1 MIKEKTLK
9 IFLSNGITLT
19 VKGDEK
25 IVIKG
30 IGGNT
35 FKDLYELIE
44 KAIKDKGNVEFEVEI
59 DHEYKSED
67 KTPKTLHQTVRHKY
81 FIPSEKI
88 TWFMIEEV

>member
-19 VKGDEK
+19 VKGSEK

-44 KAIKDKGNVEFEVEI
+44 KAIKDKSNVEFEVEI

>member
-19 VKGDEK
+19 VKGSEK
-25 IVIKG
+25 IIINGV
-30 IGGNT
+30 GGNT

-44 KAIKDKGNVEFEVEI
+44 KAINNKTNVKFEVEI
-59 DHEYKSED
+59 DHQYEENKKS
-67 KTPKTLHQTVRHKY
+67 KHQTIRHKY

-88 TWFMIEEV
+88 TWYMIEEV

>member
-19 VKGDEK
+19 VKGNEK
-25 IVIKG
+25 IIING

-44 KAIKDKGNVEFEVEI
+44 KAINDKTNVKFEVEI
-59 DHEYKSED
+59 DHEYEENKKS
-67 KTPKTLHQTVRHKY
+67 KHQNVRHKY

>member
-1 MIKEKTLK
+1 MVKETSFK

-19 VKGDEK
+19 VKSSEK
-25 IVIKG
+25 IIING

-44 KAIKDKGNVEFEVEI
+44 KAINNKTNVKFEVEI
-59 DHEYKSED
+59 DHQYEENKKS
-67 KTPKTLHQTVRHKY
+67 KHQTVRHKY

-88 TWFMIEEV
+88 TWYMIEEV

>member
-1 MIKEKTLK
+1 MIKEKSFK

-19 VKGDEK
+19 VKDSEK

-35 FKDLYELIE
+35 FKDLYDLIE

-59 DHEYKSED
+59 DHEYEENKKS
-67 KTPKTLHQTVRHKY
+67 KHQTVRHKY

-88 TWFMIEEV
+88 TWYMIEEV